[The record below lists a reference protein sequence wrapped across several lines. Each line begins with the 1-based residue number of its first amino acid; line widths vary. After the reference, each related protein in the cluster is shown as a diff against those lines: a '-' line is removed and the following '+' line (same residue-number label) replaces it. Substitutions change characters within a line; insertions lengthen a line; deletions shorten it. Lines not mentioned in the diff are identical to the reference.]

1 MEEVGF
7 NEGMVAGES
16 AGSIYSACLDATVP
30 KPLSQ
35 SPTTTEGRRRGDR
48 GGAGRL
54 ANFFFLLHFFSAILE
69 VV

>member
-48 GGAGRL
+48 GGAGRQGSKRYGL
-54 ANFFFLLHFFSAILE
+54 NT
-69 VV
+69 

>member
-7 NEGMVAGES
+7 NEGRVAGES

-35 SPTTTEGRRRGDR
+35 SPTTTEGRRRGI
-48 GGAGRL
+48 GEGL
-54 ANFFFLLHFFSAILE
+54 ADKAARDT
-69 VV
+69 V